1 MNWRNI
7 NLIFQRE
14 VLDQLRDRRTLF
26 MVAVLPVL
34 LYPLLGIGT
43 AQMTALFTE
52 QPRVV
57 VVLGADHLPPESLIT
72 GDRFSSQWFTKS
84 ADQEKLHVVSDL
96 MTTEVDAES
105 RRDTLNDDHQKRL
118 TEARQLRDLIVER
131 QQLEEKRAQETAG
144 SDTHDVA
151 SVASRLREIQTQADA
166 LFARSEIQVL
176 VIFPA
181 DFVQHL
187 EYRQTR
193 LRERTSPQGEQEE
206 VHCDIVQNSADEKS
220 AIAFRRVL
228 NVMQA
233 WERSILES
241 QLRESQLPLN
251 LISPLGLRQTDL
263 ADKSH
268 VSASVWSKIFP
279 ALLVM
284 MALTGAFYPAVDLC
298 AGEKER
304 GTMETLLIS
313 PARRTEIVIGK
324 FLTVLLFSMT
334 TAILNLASIGLTGT
348 YMASL
353 ALEGATSRLGNLTLP
368 PLTSLV
374 WVVVV
379 LIPIATLFSALCLS
393 LATFARSSKEGQY
406 YLTPLLMVTLGLTMF
421 CISPGTEMQPFFSI
435 LPVVGPGLL
444 LKGLMKAQGP
454 DTETYLYAIPV
465 LATSVGYSLL
475 ALWWAIE
482 QFRSEE
488 ILFGEAEQFSLER
501 WFRQLIRDKGPVP
514 SFAQASLCF
523 VLMLLL
529 QFASWKVIQSVILR
543 TPASDQGFFQIQ
555 ILMIQQVT
563 LIAGPPLLMGAL
575 LTTSLQQTFSLR
587 WPGLIRLSLAAV
599 LAVTLHPLTLELMAH
614 TQWFFP
620 PAPPGVVELMRQL
633 KGTNLGLALLAMA
646 VTPAIC
652 EELAFRGFL
661 LSGFRG
667 RHRVTMAVFLSSFA
681 FGVIHMIPQQ
691 VFNASMLGLILG
703 VICVRTRSLLPGI
716 AFHFV
721 YNSLGVLHDR
731 WGARVPTEGPWGI
744 FFRGEDQLLRY
755 QPALIC
761 LLIPVATGLLYGLTS
776 PHSTS
781 DTEISE

>member
-7 NLIFQRE
+7 ILIFQRE

-34 LYPLLGIGT
+34 LYPLLGVGT
-43 AQMTALFTE
+43 AQLTALFTE

-57 VVLGADHLPPESLIT
+57 VVIGANDLPPESLLA
-72 GDRFSSQWFTKS
+72 GDRFSSQWFRST

-96 MTTEVDAES
+96 IVSQVTADAQRNS
-105 RRDTLNDDHQKRL
+105 LSDGNQKRL

-131 QQLEEKRAQETAG
+131 QKLEKERVQGTASNDPHETAKVE
-144 SDTHDVA
+144 T
-151 SVASRLREIQTQADA
+151 RLREIQAQSDS

-176 VIFPA
+176 VLFPA
-181 DFVQHL
+181 NFVQHL
-187 EYRQTR
+187 ADRQKR
-193 LRERTSPQGEQEE
+193 LTQRTSQEGEQEE
-206 VHCDIVQNSADEKS
+206 LHCDIVQNSADEKS

-228 NVMQA
+228 DVIQA
-233 WERSILES
+233 WERSILKA
-241 QLRESQLPLN
+241 QLRESQLPSSLT
-251 LISPLGLRQTDL
+251 SPLGLREIDL
-263 ADKSH
+263 ADRNI
-268 VSASVWSKIFP
+268 VSASVWAKIFP

-334 TAILNLASIGLTGT
+334 TAVLNLASIGLTGT
-348 YMASL
+348 YLASL

-368 PLTSLV
+368 PLSSLM
-374 WVVVV
+374 WVIVV

-406 YLTPLLMVTLGLTMF
+406 YLSPLLMVTLGLTMF
-421 CISPGTEMQPFFSI
+421 CIAPGTEMQPFFSI
-435 LPVVGPGLL
+435 MPVVGPSLL
-444 LKGLMKAQGP
+444 LKGLMRAQGP

-465 LATSVGYSLL
+465 LLTSVGYSFL

-488 ILFGEAEQFSLER
+488 ILFGEAEQFNLER

-514 SFAQASLCF
+514 SFAQALLCF

-529 QFASWKVIQSVILR
+529 QFGSWKLIQAVILR
-543 TPASDQGFFQIQ
+543 TPASDQGYFQIQ
-555 ILMIQQVT
+555 VLMIQQVT

-575 LTTSLQQTFSLR
+575 LTTSLRQTFSLR
-587 WPGLIRLSLAAV
+587 WPGFVRLMLAGL
-599 LAVTLHPLTLELMAH
+599 LATSLHPLTLEFMAH

-620 PAPPGVVELMRQL
+620 PAPPGVVELMKQL

-652 EELAFRGFL
+652 EEIAFRGFL
-661 LSGFRG
+661 LSGFRR
-667 RHRVTMAVFLSSFA
+667 RHRVTVAVILSSFA

-691 VFNASMLGLILG
+691 VFNASLLGLILG
-703 VICVRTRSLLPGI
+703 SICVQTRSLFPGI

-731 WGARVPTEGPWGI
+731 WGARVPSEGPWGF
-744 FFRGEDQLLRY
+744 FFRWEDQLLRY
-755 QPALIC
+755 QPALLC
-761 LLIPVATGLLYGLTS
+761 LLIPAAACLLYGLTS
-776 PHSTS
+776 RRSIS
-781 DTEISE
+781 ATEISE